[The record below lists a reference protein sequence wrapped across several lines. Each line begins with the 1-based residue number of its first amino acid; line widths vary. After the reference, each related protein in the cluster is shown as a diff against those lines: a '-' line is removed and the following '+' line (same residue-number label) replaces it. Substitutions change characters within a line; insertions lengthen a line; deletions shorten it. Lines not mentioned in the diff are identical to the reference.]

1 MTYLRHCRNFHQ
13 SHCFLQTEL
22 LRRSLEVRC
31 VARNLQRIW
40 RTPADISYCL
50 AFLSENWLNRAY
62 QYFKKSKECNVYIST
77 FIYILYIVWLYLH
90 FYVNIYI
97 YIYILLCKSFQIPSP
112 LSKTNQNF
120 HWKRIQVPRDIV
132 RSKSQFLGLLLGS
145 QPMDI
150 IDTMRN
156 LSWTWLSEPPGFV
169 AWRR

>member
-13 SHCFLQTEL
+13 SRCFLQNEL

-62 QYFKKSKECNVYIST
+62 QYFKNLKNAMFTYVHLYT
-77 FIYILYIVWLYLH
+77 IYCLIVFTCLCK
-90 FYVNIYI
+90 YI

-120 HWKRIQVPRDIV
+120 HWKRTQAPRDIV

-156 LSWTWLSEPPGFV
+156 LSWTWLCEPPGFV
-169 AWRR
+169 AWRH